1 MARKKN
7 RSKRRKAKASA
18 TQAPPSQD
26 KRRSLVL
33 LRNGAIAAAVLGVG
47 GMVSVR
53 AVRATISE
61 QDLTQLGQGLP
72 TVVQIH
78 DPSCSLCTE
87 LQRNTRKALRAFDD
101 DEIGYLVAN
110 IRTDDGAAFAGG
122 FGVQHVTLLLFDGSG
137 ALQST
142 LEGVRDREELEGHF
156 RTLIEPTNG

>member
-7 RSKRRKAKASA
+7 GSKRRKAKANNAQTPVS
-18 TQAPPSQD
+18 PE

-47 GMVSVR
+47 GVVSVR

-61 QDLTQLGQGLP
+61 QDLTKLGQGTP
-72 TVVQIH
+72 TIVQIH
-78 DPSCSLCTE
+78 DPSCALCTE
-87 LQRNTRKALRAFDD
+87 LQRNTRKALKAFDTD
-101 DEIGYLVAN
+101 QYEYLVAN
-110 IRTDDGAAFAGG
+110 IRTEDGAAFAGG

-142 LEGVRDREELEGHF
+142 LEGVRDRAELEAHF
-156 RTLIEPTNG
+156 RTLIDPSGS